1 MKQNQKQSQNQNQ
14 KQKNN
19 KKFFKK
25 KSLNTIST
33 LLRNFG
39 LFVLILVI
47 LSGVFALFNGGL
59 KTDAEN
65 ISFSALIEKIN
76 QEQVKNIIV
85 DQNRLTITLQN
96 NEIKKSVKETESS
109 LSELLIFYGVKEEII
124 KNLNIEVKTSNR
136 NTFLLTTILGTLLPI
151 LLIGGFMW
159 YLIRATQKKQG
170 DAFGFG
176 RAGAR
181 LDQNEKNKVTFKN
194 VANLKEAKEEL
205 EDVVDFLKNPGKYH
219 DIGAKIPRGVI
230 LMGYPGTGKTLLAR
244 AVSGEAGV
252 PFFHISGSQF
262 VEMFVGVGAAR
273 VRDLF
278 KTAKKTAPSI
288 IFIDEID
295 AVGRQ
300 RGTGLG
306 GGHDERE
313 QTLNQILVEMDGF
326 DKETHVIVLA
336 GTNRPDVLDPALLR
350 PGRFDRRV
358 VLDLPDIVAREEILA
373 IHSKGKKMSD
383 KINLKEIAEHT
394 PGFSGADLEN
404 VLNEAAIA
412 TVKEKRNLI
421 LQSDLL
427 LAIEKVMLGPEKK
440 SRVFSKKEREI
451 TAYHEAGH
459 ALVAYNMPH
468 SDPVR
473 KVSIISRGHA
483 GGYTLKLPTEDRSY
497 HSYSQFL
504 ADLAMM
510 MGGYSAEKIMFNEVT
525 TGASSDLHKASEL
538 ARDLV
543 TKYGMSSDLG
553 PISFNGFHSMVFL
566 GKDMVDK
573 RNYSEQVAAKIDME
587 IAKFINNAF
596 KVAQDIIKEKKEDLK
611 KIAKALL
618 EKETLDGEQLKA
630 LLSNVS

>member
-1 MKQNQKQSQNQNQ
+1 MNQNQKQKQSQSQS
-14 KQKNN
+14 QKNN

-25 KSLNTIST
+25 GSPGAIST

-39 LFVLILVI
+39 LFTLILVI

-65 ISFSALIEKIN
+65 ISFSKLIEEIN
-76 QEQVKNIIV
+76 KGQVKSIIV
-85 DQNRLTITLQN
+85 NQDRLTITLKSD
-96 NEIKKSVKETESS
+96 EIKKSVKEPESS
-109 LSELLIFYGVKEEII
+109 LSELLIFYGVEKEII

-136 NTFLLTTILGTLLPI
+136 NTFYITTILGTLLPI

-170 DAFGFG
+170 DVFGFG

-181 LDQNEKNKVTFKN
+181 LDQNAKNKITFKD

-230 LMGYPGTGKTLLAR
+230 LMGSPGTGKTLLAR
-244 AVSGEAGV
+244 AVSGEANV

-358 VLDLPDIVAREEILA
+358 VLDLPDIKAREEILA

-404 VLNEAAIA
+404 ILNEAAITTA
-412 TVKEKRNLI
+412 KEKRNLI

-427 LAIEKVMLGPEKK
+427 ASIEKVMLGPEKR

-483 GGYTLKLPTEDRSY
+483 GGYTLKLPTEDRNY

-510 MGGYSAEKIMFNEVT
+510 MGGYSAEKIIFNEVT

-538 ARDLV
+538 ARDIV
-543 TKYGMSSDLG
+543 TKYGMSSDIG
-553 PISFNGFHSMVFL
+553 PISFNGSHGMIFL
-566 GKDMVDK
+566 GKDMVEK
-573 RNYSEQVAAKIDME
+573 RNYSEQIAAKIDVE
-587 IAKFINNAF
+587 ISKFINNAF
-596 KVAQDIIKEKKEDLK
+596 KVAQDIIKDKRKDLE
-611 KIAKALL
+611 KIAEALL
-618 EKETLDGEQLKA
+618 EKETLDGEELKA
-630 LLSNVS
+630 LLTAS

>member
-1 MKQNQKQSQNQNQ
+1 MKQNQKQNQNQ

-230 LMGYPGTGKTLLAR
+230 LMGSPGTGKTLLAR

-553 PISFNGFHSMVFL
+553 PISFNGFHNMVFL

>member
-1 MKQNQKQSQNQNQ
+1 MNQKQKQSQN
-14 KQKNN
+14 QKNN

-25 KSLNTIST
+25 GAPGAIST

-39 LFVLILVI
+39 LFTLILVI

-65 ISFSALIEKIN
+65 ISFSKLIEEIN
-76 QEQVKNIIV
+76 KEQVKSVIV
-85 DQNRLTITLQN
+85 NQDKLTITLKSD
-96 NEIKKSVKETESS
+96 EIKKSVKEPESS
-109 LSELLIFYGVKEEII
+109 LSELLIFYGVEKEII

-136 NTFLLTTILGTLLPI
+136 NTFFLTTILGTLLPI

-170 DAFGFG
+170 DAFLFG

-181 LDQNEKNKVTFKN
+181 LDQSGKNKITFKD

-230 LMGYPGTGKTLLAR
+230 LMGSPGTGKTLLAR

-404 VLNEAAIA
+404 ILNEAAITTA
-412 TVKEKRNLI
+412 KEKRNLI

-427 LAIEKVMLGPEKK
+427 LSIEKVMLGPEKR

-483 GGYTLKLPTEDRSY
+483 GGYTLKLPTEDRNY

-510 MGGYSAEKIMFNEVT
+510 MGGYSAEKVMFNEVT

-553 PISFNGFHSMVFL
+553 PISFNGSHGMVFL
-566 GKDMVDK
+566 GKDMVDR
-573 RNYSEQVAAKIDME
+573 RNYSEQIAAKIDTE

-596 KVAQDIIKEKKEDLK
+596 KVAQDIIKDKRKDLE
-611 KIAKALL
+611 KIANALL
-618 EKETLDGEQLKA
+618 EKETLDGEELKA
-630 LLSNVS
+630 LLTTS